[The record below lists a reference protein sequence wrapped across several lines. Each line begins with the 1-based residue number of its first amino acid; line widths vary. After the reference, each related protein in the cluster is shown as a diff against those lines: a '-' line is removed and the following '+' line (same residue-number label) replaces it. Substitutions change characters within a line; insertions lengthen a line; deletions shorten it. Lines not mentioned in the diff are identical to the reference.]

1 MAKNIVVITGSPRK
15 NGNTEI
21 LADAFIK
28 GAKSS
33 GNTVT
38 KINSG
43 NLKINGC
50 TDCKYCFTHDGIC
63 VQRDGMDE
71 VYPSL
76 KKADMI
82 VFASPVYFYGF
93 TAQIKALI
101 DRLYVTVGKK
111 FPITSCALLAVYADT
126 DTTVC
131 EPMITN
137 YKAFTGYL
145 KWEDKGIITVEGIEA
160 KGEINGHNSLEK
172 AEQLGSSIK

>member
-33 GNTVT
+33 GNTVA

-71 VYPSL
+71 VYPL
-76 KKADMI
+76 LRKADMI
-82 VFASPVYFYGF
+82 VFASPVYSM
-93 TAQIKALI
+93 AL
-101 DRLYVTVGKK
+101 RHKLK
-111 FPITSCALLAVYADT
+111 LLLT
-126 DTTVC
+126 DCT
-131 EPMITN
+131 
-137 YKAFTGYL
+137 
-145 KWEDKGIITVEGIEA
+145 
-160 KGEINGHNSLEK
+160 
-172 AEQLGSSIK
+172 